1 MIQKRHIVPLLA
13 GLMLLAACNK
23 EQEPVLADTDGVP
36 AGHLKLSVENPRPA
50 NGSKPLLD
58 GLYTYWKNLDR
69 VYVNGVESRVRIA
82 STETYIE
89 NYIPAP
95 AENEYYIAGTFPF
108 FSDQNGTA
116 NTSYSIPS
124 NGGKNLFFDCPASYN
139 YSVTSDGKVDL
150 GNIPMVAV
158 AERTASELT
167 FQHLTATINVKI
179 TNGINSTFRVT
190 SVEVS
195 ASGHQICGRKLVKI
209 NPDGELTMNGNTV
222 GTINSNMKKVTV
234 NFPSNTDI
242 AYGQSLS
249 VPVPVTQ
256 VNSGRELTI
265 KVTGTYPYGQPL
277 FTVGSSNLSN
287 APGAGSTATYTRS
300 VTLTNGLARNSYVN
314 ANVQLKPSSVDSYFS
329 SNVLNNWV
337 KFCYNNSWLYGNQM
351 CLWSTL
357 VNENR
362 TGSFAFTAAQLEK
375 IMKPE
380 IGGQNSTAA
389 GSLLVWHQGEGRFK
403 LIVFPYGTTLSDFP
417 TEIWSNFNWSGY
429 TIKDYENNGTAR
441 GIPCVNGTYNYLGS
455 NSHVSQISLN
465 LNNYP
470 NYVTLNVDRQGSRQ
484 EDDASATYGTVSSYT
499 GYYKKRTS
507 TTNYECKYKN
517 MTVRV
522 VEKTVETHAT
532 AANGMIPTPSTP
544 LYTQK
549 EVEYSSTFTDNLNP
563 SSQALY
569 GVPIHNN

>member
-1 MIQKRHIVPLLA
+1 MIQKRHIAPLLA
-13 GLMLLAACNK
+13 GFMLLAACNK
-23 EQEPVLADTDGVP
+23 EHEPVLADTDGVP
-36 AGHLKLSVENPRPA
+36 AGHLKLSVETPRPA
-50 NGSKPLLD
+50 DGSKPLLD

-69 VYVNGVESRVRIA
+69 VYVNGVQNSVTVP
-82 STETYIE
+82 SSGSPYLTNTVQT
-89 NYIPAP
+89 PA
-95 AENEYYIAGTFPF
+95 AGQYYIATTF
-108 FSDQNGTA
+108 STTMTQQEYA
-116 NTSYSIPS
+116 IPS
-124 NGGKNLFFDCPASYN
+124 GGTTYPAPFPYSYN
-139 YSVTSDGKVDL
+139 YSRTSDGKVDL
-150 GNIPMVAV
+150 GSSIPMVAV
-158 AERTASELT
+158 ADRTSGVLS
-167 FQHLTATINVKI
+167 FKHLAATVNVAI
-179 TNGINSTFRVT
+179 TNGINSPFRVSSVEISSNAQLSENRDVT
-190 SVEVS
+190 FYQDGRVEVS
-195 ASGHQICGRKLVKI
+195 STEGQPLTSTGRHR
-209 NPDGELTMNGNTV
+209 
-222 GTINSNMKKVTV
+222 KVTI

-242 AYGQSLS
+242 DYNETLN
-249 VPVPVTQ
+249 VPVPILPV
-256 VNSGRELTI
+256 VSGKTLTI

-277 FTVGSSNLSN
+277 FTVGSSNLYN
-287 APGAGSTATYTRS
+287 APGAGSTATYTRTI
-300 VTLTNGLARNSYVN
+300 TLNSALNRNDYANAR
-314 ANVQLKPSSVDSYFS
+314 VQLKPSESYFS

-417 TEIWSNFNWSGY
+417 TGIWSNFNWSGY
-429 TIKDYENNGTAR
+429 TIKDYASNGTAR

-455 NSHVSQISLN
+455 NYYVSQISLD
-465 LNNYP
+465 LDDYP
-470 NYVTLNVDRQGSRQ
+470 NYVTLNVDRQTSSQ
-484 EDDASATYGTVSSYT
+484 VDDASATYGTVSSYT

-544 LYTQK
+544 LDTQK

>member
-1 MIQKRHIVPLLA
+1 MIQKRHIAPLLA

-36 AGHLKLSVENPRPA
+36 AGHLKLSVESPRPA
-50 NGSKPLLD
+50 DGSKPLLD
-58 GLYTYWKNLDR
+58 GLHTYWKNLDR

-124 NGGKNLFFDCPASYN
+124 SGKNLFFDCPASYN

-158 AERTASELT
+158 ADRTASELT
-167 FQHLTATINVKI
+167 FKHLTATINVAI

-222 GTINSNMKKVTV
+222 GQVNSNMKKVTV

-277 FTVGSSNLSN
+277 NTVGSSNLYN

-337 KFCYNNSWLYGNQM
+337 KFCYNTSWLYGNQM

-362 TGSFAFTAAQLEK
+362 TGSFAFTAAQLQK
-375 IMKPE
+375 IMQPE
-380 IGGQNSTAA
+380 LTFNLSSAA
-389 GSLLVWHQGEGRFK
+389 GSLLVWHQGEDRFK
-403 LIVFPYGTTLSDFP
+403 LIVFPYGTTLGEFP
-417 TEIWSNFNWSGY
+417 EKVRPNFNWNGY
-429 TIKDYENNGTAR
+429 TIKDYANNGDQR
-441 GIPCVNGTYNYLGS
+441 GIPCVNGGTYLYLGD
-455 NSHVSQISLN
+455 NTHVDYISLD
-465 LNNYP
+465 LNNYS
-470 NYVTLNVDRQGSRQ
+470 NYVTLDVVPLGGRVQVDGPIRQS
-484 EDDASATYGTVSSYT
+484 SLTTYYRE
-499 GYYKKRTS
+499 RTI
-507 TTNYECKYKN
+507 TRNYECKYKN
-517 MTVRV
+517 MTVSV
-522 VEKTVETHAT
+522 VEKTVETHET

>member
-1 MIQKRHIVPLLA
+1 MIQKRHIAPLLA

-36 AGHLKLSVENPRPA
+36 AGHLKLSVESPRPA
-50 NGSKPLLD
+50 DGSKPLLD
-58 GLYTYWKNLDR
+58 GLNTYWKNLDR

-124 NGGKNLFFDCPASYN
+124 SGKNLFFDCPASYN

-150 GNIPMVAV
+150 GNIPLVAV

-167 FQHLTATINVKI
+167 FKHLTATINVNI

-222 GTINSNMKKVTV
+222 GTVNSNMKKVTV

-242 AYGQSLS
+242 DYNETLN

-256 VNSGRELTI
+256 VNSGRQLTI

-277 FTVGSSNLSN
+277 YTVGSAYSS
-287 APGAGSTATYTRS
+287 PGAGSTATYTRS

-314 ANVQLKPSSVDSYFS
+314 ANVQLKPSESSYFS
-329 SNVLNNWV
+329 SPVLDNWV
-337 KFCYNNSWLYGNQM
+337 TFEYDGFWERH
-351 CLWSTL
+351 CLWSTAT
-357 VNENR
+357 NENR
-362 TGSFAFTAAQLEK
+362 AGSFELTAAHLTK

-380 IGGQNSTAA
+380 LSPSTASAA
-389 GSLLVWHQGEGRFK
+389 GSLLVWHQGEDRFK
-403 LIVFPYGTTLSDFP
+403 LLIFPHGTTLGQFP
-417 TEIWSNFNWSGY
+417 SNVRPNVNYAGY
-429 TIKDYENNGTAR
+429 TIKDYSNNGDMR
-441 GIPCVNGTYNYLGS
+441 GIPCVNNGTYLFLG
-455 NSHVSQISLN
+455 NNTHVDYISLD
-465 LNNYP
+465 LNNYS
-470 NYVTLNVDRQGSRQ
+470 NYVTLDVVPQGPMSYS
-484 EDDASATYGTVSSYT
+484 DGPVTYGPNTYT
-499 GYYKKRTS
+499 NYYKLRTH
-507 TTNYECKYKN
+507 TRNYECKYKN
-517 MTVRV
+517 MTVSV
-522 VEKTVETHAT
+522 EEKKVEKHAVYD
-532 AANGMIPTPSTP
+532 NGLINDGLAPLSTE
-544 LYTQK
+544 K
-549 EVEYSSTFTDNLNP
+549 EVKFLTTRQDNLNP
-563 SSQALY
+563 SSRALY
-569 GVPIHNN
+569 GLRTHN

>member
-1 MIQKRHIVPLLA
+1 MIQKRHIAPLLA

-36 AGHLKLSVENPRPA
+36 AGHLKLSVESPRPA
-50 NGSKPLLD
+50 DGSKPLLD
-58 GLYTYWKNLDR
+58 GLYTDWKNLDR

-124 NGGKNLFFDCPASYN
+124 SGKSLFFDCPASYN

-167 FQHLTATINVKI
+167 FKHLTATINVKI

-195 ASGHQICGRKLVKI
+195 ASSHQICGRKLVKI

-222 GTINSNMKKVTV
+222 GQVNSNMKKVTV

-256 VNSGRELTI
+256 VNSGRQLTI

-277 FTVGSSNLSN
+277 NTVGSSNLYN

-314 ANVQLKPSSVDSYFS
+314 ANVQLKPSESSYFS
-329 SNVLNNWV
+329 SPVLNNWV
-337 KFCYNNSWLYGNQM
+337 TFVYEGSSVNPKH
-351 CLWSTL
+351 CLWRESNFGTIP
-357 VNENR
+357 
-362 TGSFAFTAAQLEK
+362 GSFEFTAAHLQKMLNPTLSYDLSSE
-375 IMKPE
+375 
-380 IGGQNSTAA
+380 A
-389 GSLLVWHQGEGRFK
+389 GSLLVWDGYDGRYK
-403 LIVFPYGTTLSDFP
+403 LLVFPHGTTRGQFP
-417 TEIWSNFNWSGY
+417 ENVRPTLNWSGY
-429 TIKDYENNGTAR
+429 TIYDYTNNGTYR
-441 GIPCVNGTYNYLGS
+441 GVPCVNGTTGGFLEPGMYVDFIG
-455 NSHVSQISLN
+455 LN
-465 LNNYP
+465 LSNFS
-470 NYVTLNVDRQGSRQ
+470 NYVTLALNRVQGDGGS
-484 EDDASATYGTVSSYT
+484 EEIIAGPTPVSTSPT
-499 GYYKKRTS
+499 GYKIDVTNKVFYQYK
-507 TTNYECKYKN
+507 CKQ
-517 MTVRV
+517 MTLKV
-522 VEKTVETHAT
+522 VEQTKRSWWCT
-532 AANGMIPTPSTP
+532 ASGTFDHSVTPFRTE
-544 LYTQK
+544 K
-549 EVEYSSTFTDNLNP
+549 ELIFSIERGDNLNP
-563 SSQALY
+563 SSTALQ
-569 GVPIHNN
+569 GVRAYN